1 MILYNSELDT
11 KNSFR
16 KALRLIELLLNYS
29 LAMIKNREL
38 SPK

>member
-16 KALRLIELLLNYS
+16 KAIAVNWAVIKLLS
-29 LAMIKNREL
+29 AID
-38 SPK
+38 